1 MVDSLPIPVQVKPS
15 FPQKPYILSLRMN
28 TLREISSYLTSSE
41 FTEFCITCRYFIKLI
56 DDKFIS
62 KKVSIP
68 NPIISFPLSK
78 VDLIH
83 DYHSIQLMSEN
94 KYPSVNIEW
103 KTSPI
108 KYFHYCIYDS
118 RKLVFLLQERTIEIK
133 EIKNFSFDLNPIYSK
148 VFNEKIIKAAG
159 FKNKIVVMFSN
170 KVEIIELD
178 DKTVFCNEINDRNK
192 TYVYEFAKER
202 PKTVKI
208 LNNGRSCLLV
218 TKVAVHLLNFKMNL
232 MNIHKRPEGKFEVLV
247 PNIQGKNYLIY
258 TREEIKV
265 YKVGNSQEK
274 VIKVDFSIGYVRT
287 SHFSSA
293 PQMIVS
299 CISGELY
306 HGNKKLEIRA
316 EGKFWLFD
324 EFIIFNDYCSRS
336 AITVYNLELSKE
348 IYKKSIYPF
357 TDLLRNVIPTA
368 YKLIYLNEQNIFVE
382 NMCTR
387 GNVDLFLKFE
397 QLSKFRFVN
406 NMLIL
411 SGVIYGHFCVVIL
424 DLSRN
429 ITCEEYTRAISVPAP

>member
-1 MVDSLPIPVQVKPS
+1 MVDSYPTPVQVKS
-15 FPQKPYILSLRMN
+15 NFPQKPYILRLRMN
-28 TLREISSYLTSSE
+28 TLREISSFLTSSE

-62 KKVSIP
+62 KIVSIP
-68 NPIISFPLSK
+68 TPIISFPMSR

-103 KTSPI
+103 KTAPI

-118 RKLVFLLQERTIEIK
+118 RRLVFLLQERTIDIK
-133 EIKNFSFDLNPIYSK
+133 EIKNFSFDLSPIYSK

-159 FKNKIVVMFSN
+159 FKNKIVLMFLN
-170 KVEIIELD
+170 KVEIIDLD
-178 DKTVFCNEINDRNK
+178 DKTVFCNELKDGNK
-192 TYVYEFAKER
+192 TYVYEFHKER
-202 PKTVKI
+202 PKTIKI

-232 MNIHKRPEGKFEVLV
+232 LNIHKIPQGKFEVLV
-247 PNIQGKNYLIY
+247 PSVQGKNYLIY

-274 VIKVDFSIGYVRT
+274 VMRMDFNIGYVRT

-293 PQMIVS
+293 AQMIVS

-306 HGNKKLEIRA
+306 HGNKILEIRA

-324 EFIIFNDYCSRS
+324 EFIVFNDYCSRS
-336 AITVYNLELSKE
+336 AITVYNLELGKE
-348 IYKKSIYPF
+348 IYKKSVNPNSE
-357 TDLLRNVIPTA
+357 LLRNVIPTA
-368 YKLIYLNEQNIFVE
+368 YKLIYLNEQNISVE
-382 NMCTR
+382 NMCTHR
-387 GNVDLFLKFE
+387 DIDLFLKFE

-406 NMLIL
+406 NLLIL
-411 SGVIYGHFCVVIL
+411 SGIIYGHFCVVIL

-429 ITCEEYTRAISVPAP
+429 ISCDEYTRAISVPAP